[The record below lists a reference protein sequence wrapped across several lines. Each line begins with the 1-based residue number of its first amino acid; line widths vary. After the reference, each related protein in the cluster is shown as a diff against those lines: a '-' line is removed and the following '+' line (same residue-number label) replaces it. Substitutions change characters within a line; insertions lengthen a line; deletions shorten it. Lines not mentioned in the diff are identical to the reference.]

1 MTVLREVCFLGAKII
16 NVEKS
21 SPAYK
26 KAVPGDRLIS
36 INGNPIEDVLDYKYY
51 SYERELTV
59 VLESA
64 EGKKKLILI
73 RKDEGE
79 DLGLEFD
86 DYLMDRARTCANKCI
101 FCFIDQLPPNV
112 RKSLLFK
119 DDDARM
125 SFLLG
130 NYITLTNLRERDIER
145 IVKMRI
151 SPVNISV
158 HTTNPELRVKML
170 RNKRGG
176 EIMDIMRRFKEA
188 GITMNCQIVCCPGIN
203 DRAELLKSLEDLRSL
218 YPAVASVSVV
228 PVGLTKHREGL
239 YPLGPVDL
247 KKAAEIIDMTD
258 AFGDKCLKEL
268 GSRLFYCADELYLKA
283 KREIP
288 PEDYYEGYPQIE
300 NGVGLMRSLEEEFKI
315 ALENCPEAS
324 GAPFS
329 IATGVAAA
337 PFLTKI
343 LKIAKGKC
351 VNINGRVYAIE
362 NDFFGKTV
370 DVAGLVAGGDL
381 ISQLKGKDLGRRLLI
396 PASMLRHG
404 GDMFLDD
411 VTLSDAEA
419 ALGVPIVPVPN
430 NGYELLSAICDLK

>member
-1 MTVLREVCFLGAKII
+1 LGAKII
-16 NVEKS
+16 RVDKS

-36 INGNPIEDVLDYKYY
+36 INGNPIEDILDYKYY
-51 SYERELTV
+51 SYDRQLII

-64 EGKKKLILI
+64 EGEKKLILV
-73 RKDEGE
+73 RKNEGE

-86 DYLMDRARTCANKCI
+86 DYLMDKARSCANRCI

-112 RKSLLFK
+112 RQSLLFK

-145 IVKMRI
+145 IVRMRI

-176 EIMDIMRRFKEA
+176 EIMDVMRRFKEA

-203 DRAELLKSLEDLRSL
+203 DGAELQRSLEDLKSL

-228 PVGLTKHREGL
+228 PVGLTKYREGL
-239 YPLGPVDL
+239 YPLRPVDSE
-247 KKAAEIIDMTD
+247 KAAEIIDMTD
-258 AFGDKCLKEL
+258 AFGDRCLKEL

-283 KREIP
+283 GREIP
-288 PEDYYEGYPQIE
+288 PENYYEGYPQIE
-300 NGVGLMRSLEEEFKI
+300 NGVGLMRSLKEEFKA
-315 ALENCPEAS
+315 ALNTGRKAS
-324 GAPFS
+324 GELFS

-337 PFLTKI
+337 PFLTEI
-343 LKIAKGKC
+343 LKIAKDKY
-351 VNINGRVYAIE
+351 VNIEGRVYAVE
-362 NDFFGKTV
+362 NEFFGRTV
-370 DVAGLVAGGDL
+370 DVAGLVVGGDL
-381 ISQLKGKDLGRRLLI
+381 ISQLKGRDLGKRLLI

-411 VTLSDAEA
+411 VTLSDVES
-419 ALGVPIVPVPN
+419 ALGVPVVPVPN
-430 NGYELLSAICDLK
+430 NGYELLKAICDWK

>member
-1 MTVLREVCFLGAKII
+1 MGAKII
-16 NVEKS
+16 NVDKR

-26 KAVPGDRLIS
+26 KAVPGDRLVT
-36 INGNPIEDVLDYKYY
+36 INGKAIEDVLDYKYY
-51 SYERELTV
+51 SYDRELLI
-59 VLESA
+59 VLET
-64 EGKKKLILI
+64 ERGIKKLIYV
-73 RKDEGE
+73 KKSEGE

-86 DYLMDRARTCANKCI
+86 DYLMDKARSCANKCI
-101 FCFIDQLPPNV
+101 FCFIDQLPPGV
-112 RKSLLFK
+112 RESLLFK

-145 IVKMRI
+145 IVKLRV

-176 EIMDIMRRFKEA
+176 EIMEIMRRFKEA

-203 DRAELLKSLEDLRSL
+203 DGAELMRTLEDLKSL

-239 YPLGPVDL
+239 YPLTPVDSA
-247 KKAAEIIDMTD
+247 KAAEIIDMTD
-258 AFGDKCLKEL
+258 SFGDKCLDEL
-268 GSRLFYCADELYLKA
+268 GCRLFYCADELYLKA
-283 KREIP
+283 GREIP
-288 PEDYYEGYPQIE
+288 PEHYYEGYPQIE
-300 NGVGLMRSLEEEFKI
+300 NGVGLMRSLEEEFMA
-315 ALENCPEAS
+315 ALESCT
-324 GAPFS
+324 GADGEPFS

-343 LKIAKGKC
+343 LNTAKEKCANIDGK
-351 VNINGRVYAIE
+351 VFAVK
-362 NDFFGKTV
+362 NDFFGNTV
-370 DVAGLVAGGDL
+370 DVAGLVVGGDI
-381 ISQLKGKDLGRRLLI
+381 ISQLKGKDLGLRLLI

-411 VTLSDAEA
+411 VTLNEVES
-419 ALGVPIVPVPN
+419 ALGVPVVTVPN
-430 NGYELLSAICDLK
+430 DGFELMKAICGKK

>member
-1 MTVLREVCFLGAKII
+1 MGAKII
-16 NVEKS
+16 RVDKS

-36 INGNPIEDVLDYKYY
+36 INGNPIEDILDYKYY
-51 SYERELTV
+51 SYDRQLII

-64 EGKKKLILI
+64 EGEKKLILV
-73 RKDEGE
+73 RKNEGE

-86 DYLMDRARTCANKCI
+86 DYLMDKARSCANRCI

-112 RKSLLFK
+112 RQSLLFK

-145 IVKMRI
+145 IVRMRI

-176 EIMDIMRRFKEA
+176 EIMDVMRRFKEA

-203 DRAELLKSLEDLRSL
+203 DGAELQRSLEDLKSL

-228 PVGLTKHREGL
+228 PVGLTKYREGL
-239 YPLGPVDL
+239 YPLRPVDSE
-247 KKAAEIIDMTD
+247 KAAEIIDMTD
-258 AFGDKCLKEL
+258 AFGDRCLKEL

-283 KREIP
+283 GREIP
-288 PEDYYEGYPQIE
+288 PENYYEGYPQIE
-300 NGVGLMRSLEEEFKI
+300 NGVGLMRSLKEEFKA
-315 ALENCPEAS
+315 ALNTGRKAS
-324 GAPFS
+324 GEPFS

-337 PFLTKI
+337 PFLTEI
-343 LKIAKGKC
+343 LKIAKDKY
-351 VNINGRVYAIE
+351 VNIEGRVYAVE
-362 NDFFGKTV
+362 NEFFGRTV
-370 DVAGLVAGGDL
+370 DVAGLVVGGDL
-381 ISQLKGKDLGRRLLI
+381 ISQLKGRDLGKRLLI

-411 VTLSDAEA
+411 VTLSDVES
-419 ALGVPIVPVPN
+419 ALGVPVVPVPN
-430 NGYELLSAICDLK
+430 NGYELLKAICDWK

>member
-1 MTVLREVCFLGAKII
+1 LGAKII
-16 NVEKS
+16 RVDKS

-36 INGNPIEDVLDYKYY
+36 INGNPIEDILDYKYY
-51 SYERELTV
+51 SYDRQLII

-64 EGKKKLILI
+64 EGEKKLILV
-73 RKDEGE
+73 RKNEGE

-86 DYLMDRARTCANKCI
+86 DYLMDKARSCANRCI

-112 RKSLLFK
+112 RQSLLFK

-145 IVKMRI
+145 IVRMRI

-176 EIMDIMRRFKEA
+176 EIMDVMRRFKEA

-203 DRAELLKSLEDLRSL
+203 DGAELQRSLEDLKSL

-228 PVGLTKHREGL
+228 PVGLTKYREGL
-239 YPLGPVDL
+239 YPLRPVDSE
-247 KKAAEIIDMTD
+247 KAAEIIDMTD
-258 AFGDKCLKEL
+258 AFGDRCLKEL

-283 KREIP
+283 GREIP
-288 PEDYYEGYPQIE
+288 PENYYEGYPQIE
-300 NGVGLMRSLEEEFKI
+300 NGVGLMRSLKEEFKA
-315 ALENCPEAS
+315 ALNTGRKAS
-324 GAPFS
+324 GEPFS

-337 PFLTKI
+337 PFLTEI
-343 LKIAKGKC
+343 LKIAKDKY
-351 VNINGRVYAIE
+351 VNIEGRVYAVE
-362 NDFFGKTV
+362 NEFFGRTV
-370 DVAGLVAGGDL
+370 DVAGLVVGGDL
-381 ISQLKGKDLGRRLLI
+381 ISQLKGRDLGKRLLI

-411 VTLSDAEA
+411 VTLSDVES
-419 ALGVPIVPVPN
+419 ALGVPVVPVPN
-430 NGYELLSAICDLK
+430 NGYELLKAICDWK